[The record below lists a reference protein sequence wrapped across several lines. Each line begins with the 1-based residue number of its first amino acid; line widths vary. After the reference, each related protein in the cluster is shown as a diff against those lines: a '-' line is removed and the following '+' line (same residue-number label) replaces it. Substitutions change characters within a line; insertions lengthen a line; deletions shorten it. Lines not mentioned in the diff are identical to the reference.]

1 MPEVRFV
8 MPMLTTIVF
17 ALAIVAI
24 LSWKLGLKFLAI
36 FSAAFFL
43 GSISYFSV
51 GLFIPRILGS
61 GRFYSVPF
69 GGFRIGGQD
78 WALVLSVLCW
88 VVVWS
93 FVLQAGLKKV
103 SAKVKI

>member
-1 MPEVRFV
+1 MPIV
-8 MPMLTTIVF
+8 TTIIF

-43 GSISYFSV
+43 GSISYFCV
-51 GLFIPRILGS
+51 GIFIPRILGS
-61 GRFYSVPF
+61 GRFYSMPF

-88 VVVWS
+88 VFVWS
-93 FVLQAGLKKV
+93 FVLYAGLKKYGQK
-103 SAKVKI
+103 SKYKSR

>member
-1 MPEVRFV
+1 MPIV
-8 MPMLTTIVF
+8 TTIVF
-17 ALAIVAI
+17 ALVIVAI

-43 GSISYFSV
+43 GSISYSCV
-51 GLFIPRILGS
+51 EIFIPRILES

-78 WALVLSVLCW
+78 CALVLSVLCW
-88 VVVWS
+88 VFVWS
-93 FVLQAGLKKV
+93 FVLYAGLKKLGQK
-103 SAKVKI
+103 SKYESR